1 MSTIRAV
8 ATQNAKESSYDASR
22 FNAVKHGVLSKFT
35 VLPWES
41 QDEYDALHAAFVE
54 EHRPLGPTEEH
65 LVEELAGIVWRKRR
79 LRLAESA
86 TFRRGLQDAIRGTVF
101 DLDIKY
107 PKCPIETALVC
118 VDQSPLGSSAK
129 ISNVIHGDTDDLAD
143 EARSVLAALKRAK
156 DVATVLQDGEERAYE
171 RALTILHGEG
181 RERWEAMVEFWAK
194 SSNPKYTAT
203 ADSLVNW
210 IELEAQPRFQT
221 RLVALNNRDAIKEQ
235 VLGDSFEAP
244 RLESLARYETH
255 LDRKLERTLA
265 MLVKLQ
271 ELRRQKETDEP
282 ATGESQ

>member
-8 ATQNAKESSYDASR
+8 ARQNANESSYDASR
-22 FNAVKHGVLSKFT
+22 FNAVKHGILSKLT
-35 VLPWES
+35 VLPWEN

-54 EHRPLGPTEEH
+54 EHRPVGPTEEH

-86 TFRRGLQDAIRGTVF
+86 TFRRGLQDAISGTVF

-107 PKCPIETALVC
+107 PKSPIETALVC

-129 ISNVIHGDTDDLAD
+129 ISNIIHGDSDDLAD

-171 RALTILHGEG
+171 RALTILDRKS
-181 RERWEAMVEFWAK
+181 REWWEATVEKWAGYP
-194 SSNPKYTAT
+194 NPKYTAT

-210 IELEAQPRFQT
+210 IEREAQPYFDQ
-221 RLVALNNRDAIKEQ
+221 RLAAISNRDAVKEQ
-235 VLGDSFEAP
+235 AFGDSFEP
-244 RLESLARYETH
+244 QRLESLARYETH